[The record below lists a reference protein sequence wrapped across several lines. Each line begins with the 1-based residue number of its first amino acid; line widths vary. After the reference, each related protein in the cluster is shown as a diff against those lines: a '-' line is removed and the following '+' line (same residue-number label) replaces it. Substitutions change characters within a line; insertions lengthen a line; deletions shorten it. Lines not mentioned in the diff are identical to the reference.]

1 MNKVVLFNKCE
12 KKVLILLCLTMIF
25 SLFSCSNVLLD
36 NDLSQNQ
43 NEVLVTFSINSGS
56 GNSTRTILPKN
67 ISEELNSGD
76 YVYILSGK
84 STRGRTLENTEFN
97 INDSLTISL
106 SRSLWELTLG
116 LYKKNSETEKVLL
129 MEDTIVEDFSEGAKS
144 ISFSLSEKGIATN
157 GGFNLQIQ
165 FTDISQAVT
174 KTKVEL
180 TPINKG
186 GTKFEKEYDVFTVS
200 DENNK
205 IKTLQCDEKILPNQ
219 YRLEISFINEA
230 GATFSTWQ
238 DIIHIEP
245 GRITEDK
252 INISAGEIGN
262 IPNAPSNFF
271 AFYVNDSL
279 VNGTYK
285 VKLTWEDTSDN
296 ENQFNI
302 YVYKIN
308 QETSEKELV
317 DTFTAL
323 PNVNEKVL
331 TLDVGISYDV
341 EISSVN
347 SVGESSISERKTGS
361 TTDTTLTIISAEE
374 KIFKEAE

>member
-1 MNKVVLFNKCE
+1 M
-12 KKVLILLCLTMIF
+12 MIF

-36 NDLSQNQ
+36 NDLSQSQ
-43 NEVLVTFSINSGS
+43 DEVLVTFSINSGS
-56 GNSTRTILPKN
+56 GNSTRTILPKT
-67 ISEELNSGD
+67 ISDEINSED

-129 MEDTIVEDFSEGAKS
+129 MEDTIVEDFSDGAKS
-144 ISFSLSEKGIATN
+144 ISFSLSEKGIATK
-157 GGFNLQIQ
+157 GGFKLQIQ
-165 FTDISQAVT
+165 FTDTSQAVT
-174 KTKVEL
+174 KAKVEL
-180 TPINKG
+180 STINNG
-186 GTKFEKEYDVFTVS
+186 ETKFEQEYDVFTVS
-200 DENNK
+200 GENNE
-205 IKTLQCDEKILPNQ
+205 IKTLQCSNEEILPNQ
-219 YRLEISFINEA
+219 YRLEISFINKD
-230 GATFSTWQ
+230 GTIFSTWQ

-262 IPNAPSNFF
+262 IPNAPINLA

-279 VNGTYK
+279 VNGAYK
-285 VKLTWEDTSDN
+285 VKLTWVDTSDN

-302 YVYKIN
+302 YKIN
-308 QETSEKELV
+308 QETSEKELI
-317 DTFTAL
+317 TAL
-323 PNVNEKVL
+323 PNKNEKEL

-347 SVGESSISERKTGS
+347 SVGESSISNRITGS
-361 TTDTTLTIISAEE
+361 TTDITLTIISAEDF
-374 KIFKEAE
+374 IFKEAE

>member
-1 MNKVVLFNKCE
+1 M
-12 KKVLILLCLTMIF
+12 MIF

-43 NEVLVTFSINSGS
+43 DEVLVTFSINSGN
-56 GNSTRTILPKN
+56 GNSTRTILPKI
-67 ISEELNSGD
+67 ISDEEINSGD

-129 MEDTIVEDFSEGAKS
+129 MEDTIVEDFSDGAKS
-144 ISFSLSEKGIATN
+144 ISFSLSEKGIATK
-157 GGFNLQIQ
+157 GGFKLQIQ
-165 FTDISQAVT
+165 FTDTSQAVT
-174 KTKVEL
+174 KAKVEL
-180 TPINKG
+180 STINNG
-186 GTKFEKEYDVFTVS
+186 ETKFEQEYDVFTLS
-200 DENNK
+200 GENSE
-205 IKTLQCDEKILPNQ
+205 IKTLQCNEEILPNQ
-219 YRLEISFINEA
+219 YRLEISFINKDE
-230 GATFSTWQ
+230 TIFSTWQ

-245 GRITEDK
+245 GRITEDE

-262 IPNAPSNFF
+262 IPNAPSNLA

-279 VNGTYK
+279 VNGAYK

-308 QETSEKELV
+308 QDTSEKELGE
-317 DTFTAL
+317 TITAF
-323 PNVNEKVL
+323 PNENEIEL

-341 EISSVN
+341 GISSVN
-347 SVGESSISERKTGS
+347 SVGESSISERITGS
-361 TTDTTLTIISAEE
+361 TTDTTLTIISAEDF
-374 KIFKEAE
+374 IFKEAE

>member
-1 MNKVVLFNKCE
+1 M
-12 KKVLILLCLTMIF
+12 MIF

-36 NDLSQNQ
+36 NDLSQSQ
-43 NEVLVTFSINSGS
+43 DEVLVTFSINSGN
-56 GNSTRTILPKN
+56 GNSTRTILPKT
-67 ISEELNSGD
+67 ISDEINSEN
-76 YVYILSGK
+76 YVYILYGK

-129 MEDTIVEDFSEGAKS
+129 MEDTIVEDFSDGAKS

-165 FTDISQAVT
+165 FTDTSQAVT
-174 KTKVEL
+174 KAKVEL
-180 TPINKG
+180 STINNG
-186 GTKFEKEYDVFTVS
+186 ETKFEQEYDDFTVS
-200 DENNK
+200 DENNE
-205 IKTLQCDEKILPNQ
+205 IKTLQCSNEEILPNQ
-219 YRLEISFINEA
+219 YRLEISFINKD
-230 GATFSTWQ
+230 GTIFSTWQ

-245 GRITEDK
+245 GRITEDE

-262 IPNAPSNFF
+262 IPNAPSNLA

-279 VNGTYK
+279 VNGAYK

-308 QETSEKELV
+308 QETSEKELGE
-317 DTFTAL
+317 TITAL
-323 PNVNEKVL
+323 PNENEKEL

-347 SVGESSISERKTGS
+347 SVGESSISNRKTGS
-361 TTDTTLTIISAEE
+361 TTDTTLTIISAEDF
-374 KIFKEAE
+374 IFKEAE

>member
-1 MNKVVLFNKCE
+1 M
-12 KKVLILLCLTMIF
+12 MIF

-43 NEVLVTFSINSGS
+43 DEVLVTFSINSGN
-56 GNSTRTILPKN
+56 GNSTRTILPKT
-67 ISEELNSGD
+67 ISDEINSED

-84 STRGRTLENTEFN
+84 STRGRTLENTEFS

-116 LYKKNSETEKVLL
+116 LYKKNSETKVLL
-129 MEDTIVEDFSEGAKS
+129 MEDTIVEDFSDGAKS
-144 ISFSLSEKGIATN
+144 ISFSLSEKGIATK

-165 FTDISQAVT
+165 FTDTSQAVT
-174 KTKVEL
+174 KAKVEL
-180 TPINKG
+180 STINNG
-186 GTKFEKEYDVFTVS
+186 ETKFEQEYDDFTVS
-200 DENNK
+200 DENNEIK
-205 IKTLQCDEKILPNQ
+205 ILQCNEEILPNQ
-219 YRLEISFINEA
+219 YRLEISFINKD
-230 GATFSTWQ
+230 GTIFSTWQ

-245 GRITEDK
+245 GRITEDE

-262 IPNAPSNFF
+262 IPNAPSNLA
-271 AFYVNDSL
+271 AFYVNDPL

-308 QETSEKELV
+308 QETSEKELGETITV
-317 DTFTAL
+317 L
-323 PNVNEKVL
+323 PNENEKEL

-347 SVGESSISERKTGS
+347 SVGESSISNRITGS
-361 TTDTTLTIISAEE
+361 TTDTTLTIISAEDF
-374 KIFKEAE
+374 IFKKAE

>member
-1 MNKVVLFNKCE
+1 MNKVVLFNNCT
-12 KKVLILLCLTMIF
+12 KKVLILICLMMIF

-36 NDLSQNQ
+36 NDLSQSQ
-43 NEVLVTFSINSGS
+43 DEVLVTFSINSGS
-56 GNSTRTILPKN
+56 GNSTRTILPKT
-67 ISEELNSGD
+67 ISDEINSED

-129 MEDTIVEDFSEGAKS
+129 MEDTIVEDFSDGAKS
-144 ISFSLSEKGIATN
+144 ISFSLSEKGIATK
-157 GGFNLQIQ
+157 GGFKLQIQ
-165 FTDISQAVT
+165 FTDTSQAVT
-174 KTKVEL
+174 KAKVEL
-180 TPINKG
+180 STINNG
-186 GTKFEKEYDVFTVS
+186 ETKFEQEYDVFTVS
-200 DENNK
+200 GENNE
-205 IKTLQCDEKILPNQ
+205 IKTLQCSNEEILPNQ
-219 YRLEISFINEA
+219 YRLEISFINKD
-230 GATFSTWQ
+230 GTIFSTWQ

-245 GRITEDK
+245 GRITEDE

-262 IPNAPSNFF
+262 IPNAPSNLA

-279 VNGTYK
+279 VNGAYK
-285 VKLTWEDTSDN
+285 VKLTWVDTSDN

-302 YVYKIN
+302 YKIN
-308 QETSEKELV
+308 QETSEKELI
-317 DTFTAL
+317 TAL
-323 PNVNEKVL
+323 PNKNEKEL

-347 SVGESSISERKTGS
+347 SVGESSISNRITGS
-361 TTDTTLTIISAEE
+361 TTDITLTIISAEDF
-374 KIFKEAE
+374 IFKEAE

>member
-1 MNKVVLFNKCE
+1 M
-12 KKVLILLCLTMIF
+12 IL

-43 NEVLVTFSINSGS
+43 DEILVTFSINSGS
-56 GNSTRTILPKN
+56 GNSSRTILPKT
-67 ISEELNSGD
+67 ISDEEINSGN

-129 MEDTIVEDFSEGAKS
+129 MEDTIVEDFSDGAKS
-144 ISFSLSEKGIATN
+144 ISFSLSEKGIATK
-157 GGFNLQIQ
+157 GGFKLQIQ
-165 FTDISQAVT
+165 FTDTSQAVT
-174 KTKVEL
+174 KAKVEL
-180 TPINKG
+180 STINKG
-186 GTKFEKEYDVFTVS
+186 ETKFEQEYDVFTVS
-200 DENNK
+200 DE
-205 IKTLQCDEKILPNQ
+205 IKTLQCNGEILPNQ
-219 YRLEISFINEA
+219 YRLEISFINKA
-230 GATFSTWQ
+230 GSTFSTWQ

-245 GRITEDK
+245 GRITEDE

-262 IPNAPSNFF
+262 IPNAPENLS

-285 VKLTWEDTSDN
+285 VKLTWEDKSDN
-296 ENQFNI
+296 ENHFNI
-302 YVYKIN
+302 YLYKIN

-317 DTFTAL
+317 ETTIAF
-323 PNVNEKVL
+323 PNENEKEL

-347 SVGESSISERKTGS
+347 SVGESISNRITGS
-361 TTDTTLTIISAEE
+361 TTDTTLTIIPAEE
-374 KIFKEAE
+374 NIFKEAE

>member
-1 MNKVVLFNKCE
+1 M
-12 KKVLILLCLTMIF
+12 IL
-25 SLFSCSNVLLD
+25 SLFSCSNMLLD

-43 NEVLVTFSINSGS
+43 DEILVTFSINSGS
-56 GNSTRTILPKN
+56 GNSSRTILPKT
-67 ISEELNSGD
+67 ISDEINSEN

-129 MEDTIVEDFSEGAKS
+129 MEDTIVEDFSDGAKS
-144 ISFSLSEKGIATN
+144 ISFSLSEKGIATK
-157 GGFNLQIQ
+157 GGFKLQIQ
-165 FTDISQAVT
+165 FTDTSQAVT
-174 KTKVEL
+174 KAKVEL
-180 TPINKG
+180 STINKG
-186 GTKFEKEYDVFTVS
+186 ETKFEQEYDVFTVS
-200 DENNK
+200 DE
-205 IKTLQCDEKILPNQ
+205 IKTLQCSNEEILPNQ
-219 YRLEISFINEA
+219 YRLEISFINKD
-230 GATFSTWQ
+230 GTIFSTWQ

-245 GRITEDK
+245 GRITEDE

-262 IPNAPSNFF
+262 IPNAPSNLA

-279 VNGTYK
+279 VNGAYK
-285 VKLTWEDTSDN
+285 VKLTWEDKSDN

-308 QETSEKELV
+308 QETSEKELGE
-317 DTFTAL
+317 TITAL
-323 PNVNEKVL
+323 PNENEKEL
-331 TLDVGISYDV
+331 TLDVGIYYDV

-374 KIFKEAE
+374 FIFKEAE

>member
-1 MNKVVLFNKCE
+1 M
-12 KKVLILLCLTMIF
+12 
-25 SLFSCSNVLLD
+25 LLD

-43 NEVLVTFSINSGS
+43 DEVLVSFSINSGS
-56 GNSTRTILPKN
+56 GNSSRTILPKT
-67 ISEELNSGD
+67 ISDEINSEN

-84 STRGRTLENTEFN
+84 STRGRTLENTDFN

-129 MEDTIVEDFSEGAKS
+129 MEDTIVEDFSDGAKS
-144 ISFSLSEKGIATN
+144 ISFSLSEKGIATK

-165 FTDISQAVT
+165 FTDTSQAVT
-174 KTKVEL
+174 KAKVEL

-186 GTKFEKEYDVFTVS
+186 GTKFEQEYDVFTVS
-200 DENNK
+200 DE
-205 IKTLQCDEKILPNQ
+205 IKTLQCNGEILPNQ
-219 YRLEISFINEA
+219 YRLEISFINKD
-230 GATFSTWQ
+230 GTIFSTWQ

-245 GRITEDK
+245 GRITEDE

-262 IPNAPSNFF
+262 IPNAPENLS

-296 ENQFNI
+296 ENKFNI

-323 PNVNEKVL
+323 PNENEKEL

-347 SVGESSISERKTGS
+347 SVGESSISQRITGS
-361 TTDTTLTIISAEE
+361 TTDTTLTIISAEDF
-374 KIFKEAE
+374 IFKEAE

>member
-1 MNKVVLFNKCE
+1 MK
-12 KKVLILLCLTMIF
+12 IF

-43 NEVLVTFSINSGS
+43 DEVLVTFSINSGS
-56 GNSTRTILPKN
+56 GTSTRTILPKT
-67 ISEELNSGD
+67 ISDEINSED

-129 MEDTIVEDFSEGAKS
+129 MEDTIVEDFSDGAKS
-144 ISFSLSEKGIATN
+144 ISFSLSEKGIATK
-157 GGFNLQIQ
+157 GGFKLQIQ
-165 FTDISQAVT
+165 FTDTSQAVT
-174 KTKVEL
+174 KAKVEL
-180 TPINKG
+180 STINKG
-186 GTKFEKEYDVFTVS
+186 ETKFEQEYDVFTLS
-200 DENNK
+200 GENSE
-205 IKTLQCDEKILPNQ
+205 IKTLQCDEEILPNQ
-219 YRLEISFINEA
+219 YRLEISFINED
-230 GATFSTWQ
+230 GTIFSTWQ

-245 GRITEDK
+245 GRITEDE

-262 IPNAPSNFF
+262 IPNAPSNLA

-296 ENQFNI
+296 ENHFNI

-308 QETSEKELV
+308 QETSEKELGE
-317 DTFTAL
+317 TITAL
-323 PNVNEKVL
+323 PNENEKEL

-347 SVGESSISERKTGS
+347 SVGESISKRITGS
-361 TTDTTLTIISAEE
+361 TTDTTLTIISAE
-374 KIFKEAE
+374 KNIFKEAE

>member
-200 DENNK
+200 DENIK

-302 YVYKIN
+302 YVYKNN
-308 QETSEKELV
+308 QTTYEKELV
-317 DTFTAL
+317 DTIIDL
-323 PNVNEKVL
+323 PNENEKVL

-347 SVGESSISERKTGS
+347 SVGESSISKRITGS

-374 KIFKEAE
+374 FIFK

>member
-1 MNKVVLFNKCE
+1 M
-12 KKVLILLCLTMIF
+12 MIF

-43 NEVLVTFSINSGS
+43 DEVLVTFSINSGN
-56 GNSTRTILPKN
+56 GNSTRTILPKT
-67 ISEELNSGD
+67 ISDEINSED

-129 MEDTIVEDFSEGAKS
+129 MEDTIVEDFSDGAKS

-165 FTDISQAVT
+165 FTDTSQAVT
-174 KTKVEL
+174 KAKVEL
-180 TPINKG
+180 TTINKG
-186 GTKFEKEYDVFTVS
+186 ETKFEQEYDDFTVS
-200 DENNK
+200 DENNE
-205 IKTLQCDEKILPNQ
+205 IKTLQCSNGEILPNQ
-219 YRLEISFINEA
+219 YRLEISFINKD
-230 GATFSTWQ
+230 GTIFSTWQ

-245 GRITEDK
+245 GRITEDE

-262 IPNAPSNFF
+262 IPNAPSNLA

-279 VNGTYK
+279 VNGAYK

-302 YVYKIN
+302 YLYKIN
-308 QETSEKELV
+308 QETSEKELGE
-317 DTFTAL
+317 TITAF
-323 PNVNEKVL
+323 PNENEIEL
-331 TLDVGISYDV
+331 TLDVGIYYDV

-347 SVGESSISERKTGS
+347 SVGESSISKRITGS
-361 TTDTTLTIISAEE
+361 TTDTTLTIISAEDF
-374 KIFKEAE
+374 IFKEAE

>member
-1 MNKVVLFNKCE
+1 MNKVVLFNNCT
-12 KKVLILLCLTMIF
+12 KKVLILTCLMMIF

-36 NDLSQNQ
+36 NDLSQSQ
-43 NEVLVTFSINSGS
+43 DEVLVTFSINSGS
-56 GNSTRTILPKN
+56 GNSTRTILPKT
-67 ISEELNSGD
+67 ISDEINSED

-129 MEDTIVEDFSEGAKS
+129 MEDTIVEDFSDGAKS
-144 ISFSLSEKGIATN
+144 ISFSLSEKGIATK
-157 GGFNLQIQ
+157 GGFKLQIQ
-165 FTDISQAVT
+165 FTDTSQAVT
-174 KTKVEL
+174 KAKVEL
-180 TPINKG
+180 STINNG
-186 GTKFEKEYDVFTVS
+186 ETKFEQEYDVFTVS
-200 DENNK
+200 GENNE
-205 IKTLQCDEKILPNQ
+205 IKTLQCSNEEILPNQ
-219 YRLEISFINEA
+219 YRLEISFINKD
-230 GATFSTWQ
+230 GTIFSTWQ

-245 GRITEDK
+245 GRITEDE

-262 IPNAPSNFF
+262 IPNAPSNLA

-279 VNGTYK
+279 VNGAYK
-285 VKLTWEDTSDN
+285 VKLTWVDTSDN

-302 YVYKIN
+302 YKIN
-308 QETSEKELV
+308 QETSEKELI
-317 DTFTAL
+317 TAL
-323 PNVNEKVL
+323 PNKNEKEL

-347 SVGESSISERKTGS
+347 SVGESSISNRITGS
-361 TTDTTLTIISAEE
+361 TTDITLTIISAEDF
-374 KIFKEAE
+374 IFKEAE

>member
-1 MNKVVLFNKCE
+1 MNKVVLFNNCT
-12 KKVLILLCLTMIF
+12 KKVLILICLMMIF

-43 NEVLVTFSINSGS
+43 DEVLVTFSINSGN
-56 GNSTRTILPKN
+56 GNSTRTILPKT
-67 ISEELNSGD
+67 ISDEINSEN
-76 YVYILSGK
+76 YVYILYGK

-129 MEDTIVEDFSEGAKS
+129 MEDTIVEDFSDGAKS
-144 ISFSLSEKGIATN
+144 ISFSLSEKGIATK
-157 GGFNLQIQ
+157 GGFKLQIQ
-165 FTDISQAVT
+165 FTDTSQAVT
-174 KTKVEL
+174 KAKVEL
-180 TPINKG
+180 TTINNG
-186 GTKFEKEYDVFTVS
+186 ETKFEQEYDDFTVS
-200 DENNK
+200 DENNEIK
-205 IKTLQCDEKILPNQ
+205 ILQCNGEILPNQ
-219 YRLEISFINEA
+219 YRLEISFINKD
-230 GATFSTWQ
+230 GTIFSTWQ

-245 GRITEDK
+245 GRITEDE

-262 IPNAPSNFF
+262 IPNAPSNLA

-279 VNGTYK
+279 VNGAYK

-308 QETSEKELV
+308 EETSEKELGE
-317 DTFTAL
+317 TITAL
-323 PNVNEKVL
+323 PNENEKEL

-347 SVGESSISERKTGS
+347 SVGESSISERITGS

-374 KIFKEAE
+374 IIFKEAE